1 MANKKKYQATSTKA
15 GLCPIE
21 LPAHVGRG
29 AGARMDWGEG
39 REDAGE
45 RGEAGV
51 LGAGAPSTGAAMGS
65 RAGEA
70 GEGG

>member
-51 LGAGAPSTGAAMGS
+51 LGAGAAMGS

-70 GEGG
+70 REGG